1 MQEQLKKLVADQII
15 THQQMYYLLAYSYVR
30 NEADA
35 MDILQDSIYKALA
48 SLDKL
53 KDPDSIKSWFYR
65 IVVNTSLDRLRKQK
79 REVVAEEELLDGLDQ
94 GKEDRYPDLDLWR
107 AMDTLPDELRTIVVL
122 RFFEDYKLEEIAR
135 HLQLN
140 LNTVKSRLY
149 RALERLKIQLSD
161 EDLLEGG
168 LVQ

>member
-1 MQEQLKKLVADQII
+1 MEKQLSQLVADQII
-15 THQQMYYLLAYSYVR
+15 AHQQMYYRLAFSYVR

-65 IVVNTSLDRLRKQK
+65 IVVNTSLDRLRRQK
-79 REVVAEEELLDGLDQ
+79 REVIAEEELLDGLDQ
-94 GKEDRYPDLDLWR
+94 GKEDSYQDLDLWK
-107 AMDTLPDELRTIVVL
+107 ALDSLPEELRTIVVL
-122 RFFEDYKLEEIAR
+122 RFFEDYKLEEIAQ

-140 LNTVKSRLY
+140 LNTVKGRLY
-149 RALERLKIQLSD
+149 RALERLKIQLSE